1 MGDDMNLSHFH
12 RDYLALQGVL
22 ILPKSRTVS
31 RPIED
36 RTGKNV
42 PVVPEYERGDL

>member
-1 MGDDMNLSHFH
+1 MTIKEAFCKQ
-12 RDYLALQGVL
+12 YLAMQGVS

-31 RPIED
+31 RPIGD
-36 RTGKNV
+36 RIGENV